1 MIMAVKNDRRKQKE
15 LTKNAILEATEQIVQ
30 LEGWQAVSIRKI
42 AEAIGYSLP
51 VVYNHFESK
60 DAIQEEFVRHGFNL
74 LANAMKQAK
83 ESNRNAETQ
92 LTQMAL
98 SYFEFAFKNVAYYKM
113 MFGLGIP
120 SCQKAQEISEIG
132 NFSGIVIQT
141 ISALMTEVDEQR
153 KLLKFHT
160 FWSILHGLTSISM
173 VNITAAPNEMQQQ
186 ILLDAIQGFIKNIN
200 R

>member
-1 MIMAVKNDRRKQKE
+1 MEVKNSRQKQRE
-15 LTKNAILEATEQIVQ
+15 LTKNAILEATEQIVL

-42 AEAIGYSLP
+42 ADAIGYSLP
-51 VVYNHFESK
+51 VVYTHFESK
-60 DAIQEEFVRHGFNL
+60 DAIQEEFVKHGFNL
-74 LANAMKQAK
+74 LATAMQQTNEKYID
-83 ESNRNAETQ
+83 AETR

-98 SYFEFAFKNVAYYKM
+98 AYFEFAFKNAAYYKM

-120 SCQKAQEISEIG
+120 SCQKVQEIAEIG
-132 NFSGIVIQT
+132 KFSGIVIET
-141 ISALMTEVDEQR
+141 ISSLMDEIDEQR
-153 KLLKFHT
+153 KFLKFHT

-186 ILLDAIQGFIKNIN
+186 ILLDATQGFIKNIN

>member
-1 MIMAVKNDRRKQKE
+1 VKNDRQKQKE
-15 LTKNAILEATEQIVQ
+15 LTKNAILQVAEQIVLQ
-30 LEGWQAVSIRKI
+30 EGWQAVSIRKI
-42 AEAIGYSLP
+42 ADAIGYSLP

-60 DAIQEEFVRHGFNL
+60 DAIQEEFVKQGFNM
-74 LANAMKQAK
+74 LAMAMQSTKNKHLNPEQ
-83 ESNRNAETQ
+83 Q

-98 SYFEFAFKNVAYYKM
+98 TYFEFAFSNAAYYKM

-120 SCQKAQEISEIG
+120 SCQKAKEIEEIG
-132 NFSGIVIQT
+132 NFSSIVIHV
-141 ISALMTEVDEQR
+141 IGSLMDETDEQR

-160 FWSILHGLTSISM
+160 LWSILHGLTSINM
-173 VNITAAPNEMQQQ
+173 VNLTAAPNEMQQQ

>member
-1 MIMAVKNDRRKQKE
+1 MLVKNDRQKQKE
-15 LTKNAILEATEQIVQ
+15 LTKNAILKVAEEIVLQ
-30 LEGWQAVSIRKI
+30 EGWQAVSIRKI

-60 DAIQEEFVRHGFNL
+60 DAIQEEFVKNGFNM
-74 LANAMKQAK
+74 LATAMQSTK
-83 ESNRNAETQ
+83 EKYSASEQQ

-98 SYFEFAFKNVAYYKM
+98 TYFDFAFSNSAYYKM

-120 SCQKAQEISEIG
+120 SCQKAREIQEIG
-132 NFSGIVIQT
+132 NFSSIVIAT
-141 ISALMTEVDEQR
+141 ISNLMKENDEQR

-160 FWSILHGLTSISM
+160 LWSILHGLTSISM
-173 VNITAAPNEMQQQ
+173 VNLTAAPDEMQQH

>member
-1 MIMAVKNDRRKQKE
+1 MLVKNNRQQQKE
-15 LTKNAILEATEQIVQ
+15 ITKKAILDAAAEIVQ
-30 LEGWQAVSIRKI
+30 QEGWQSVSIRKI

-51 VVYNHFESK
+51 VVYKHFDSK
-60 DAIQEEFVRHGFNL
+60 DAIQEEFVKLGFNM
-74 LANAMKQAK
+74 LAAEMQSTK
-83 ESNRNAETQ
+83 EKHQNVELQ

-98 SYFEFAFKNVAYYKM
+98 SYFEFAFSNAAYYKM

-120 SCQKAQEISEIG
+120 SCQKAKEIAEIG
-132 NFSGIVIQT
+132 NFSSILINT
-141 ISALMTEVDEQR
+141 IGNLMDVNDEQR

-160 FWSILHGLTSISM
+160 LWAILHGLTSISM

-186 ILLDAIQGFIKNIN
+186 ILLDAIQGFIININ

>member
-1 MIMAVKNDRRKQKE
+1 MSVKNDRQKQKE
-15 LTKNAILEATEQIVQ
+15 LTKNAILQVAEQIVLQ
-30 LEGWQAVSIRKI
+30 EGWQAVSIRKI
-42 AEAIGYSLP
+42 ADAIGYSLP

-60 DAIQEEFVRHGFNL
+60 DAIQEEFVKQGFNM
-74 LANAMKQAK
+74 LAMAMQSTKNKHLNPEQ
-83 ESNRNAETQ
+83 Q

-98 SYFEFAFKNVAYYKM
+98 TYFEFAFSNAAYYKM

-120 SCQKAQEISEIG
+120 SCQKAKEIEEIG
-132 NFSGIVIQT
+132 NFSSIVIHV
-141 ISALMTEVDEQR
+141 IGSLMDETDEQR

-160 FWSILHGLTSISM
+160 LWSILHGLTSINM
-173 VNITAAPNEMQQQ
+173 VNLTAAPNEMQQQ

>member
-1 MIMAVKNDRRKQKE
+1 MLVKNDRQKRKE
-15 LTKNAILEATEQIVQ
+15 ITKNAILKVAEEIVLQ
-30 LEGWQAVSIRKI
+30 EGWQAVSIRKI

-60 DAIQEEFVRHGFNL
+60 DAIQEEFVKRGFNM
-74 LANAMKQAK
+74 LAEVMQNTKQAFT
-83 ESNRNAETQ
+83 EPQQQ

-98 SYFEFAFKNVAYYKM
+98 AYVDFAFSNAAYYKM

-120 SCQKAQEISEIG
+120 SCQKAKEIAEIG
-132 NFSGIVIQT
+132 NFGSIV
-141 ISALMTEVDEQR
+141 TEVISSLMNETDEQR

-160 FWSILHGLTSISM
+160 LWSILHGLTSINM
-173 VNITAAPNEMQQQ
+173 VNLTAAPNEMQQQ
-186 ILLDAIQGFIKNIN
+186 ILLDAVQGFIKNIN

>member
-1 MIMAVKNDRRKQKE
+1 MAVKNDRQKQKE
-15 LTKNAILEATEQIVQ
+15 LTKNAILEATEQIVL

-60 DAIQEEFVRHGFNL
+60 DAIQEEFVKHGFNL
-74 LANAMKQAK
+74 LAAAMLETKCKYADAQ
-83 ESNRNAETQ
+83 TQ

-98 SYFEFAFKNVAYYKM
+98 SYFEFAFKNAAYYKM

-120 SCQKAQEISEIG
+120 SCQKAQEIAEIG
-132 NFSGIVIQT
+132 SFSSIVIDT
-141 ISALMTEVDEQR
+141 ISSLMIAMDDQR
-153 KLLKFHT
+153 KFLKFHT

-186 ILLDAIQGFIKNIN
+186 ILLDAIQGFIQNIN
-200 R
+200 S

>member
-1 MIMAVKNDRRKQKE
+1 MLVKNDRQKQKE
-15 LTKNAILEATEQIVQ
+15 LTKKAILNATEQIVQ
-30 LEGWQAVSIRKI
+30 QEGWQAVSIRKI

-60 DAIQEEFVRHGFNL
+60 DAIQEEFVKQGFDM
-74 LANAMKQAK
+74 LAMAMQSTK
-83 ESNRNAETQ
+83 EKFQIPEQQ

-98 SYFEFAFKNVAYYKM
+98 SYFDFAFSNAAYYKM

-120 SCQKAQEISEIG
+120 SCQKAKEITEIG
-132 NFSGIVIQT
+132 NFSGT
-141 ISALMTEVDEQR
+141 LISAVGNLMEDNDEQR
-153 KLLKFHT
+153 KYLKFHT
-160 FWSILHGLTSISM
+160 LWSILHGLTSINM
-173 VNITAAPNEMQQQ
+173 VNLTAAPSEMQQQ

>member
-1 MIMAVKNDRRKQKE
+1 MLVKNDRQKQKE
-15 LTKNAILEATEQIVQ
+15 LTKNAILKVAEEIVLQ
-30 LEGWQAVSIRKI
+30 EGWQSVSMRKI

-60 DAIQEEFVRHGFNL
+60 DAIQEEFVRNGFNM
-74 LANAMKQAK
+74 LAVAMQSTLEKYTDPEQ
-83 ESNRNAETQ
+83 Q

-98 SYFEFAFKNVAYYKM
+98 TYYDFAFSNSAYYKM

-120 SCQKAQEISEIG
+120 SCQKAKEIEEICK
-132 NFSGIVIQT
+132 FSGNIIQVI
-141 ISALMTEVDEQR
+141 SSLMHETDEQR
-153 KLLKFHT
+153 KYLKFHT
-160 FWSILHGLTSISM
+160 LWSILHGLTSINM
-173 VNITAAPNEMQQQ
+173 VNITAAPDEMQQQ

>member
-1 MIMAVKNDRRKQKE
+1 MEVKKSRQKQKE
-15 LTKNAILEATEQIVQ
+15 LTKNAILEATEQIVL

-51 VVYNHFESK
+51 VVYNHFDSK
-60 DAIQEEFVRHGFNL
+60 DAIQEEFVKHGFNL
-74 LANAMKQAK
+74 LANAMQQTK
-83 ESNRNAETQ
+83 EKYGEAEMR

-98 SYFEFAFKNVAYYKM
+98 AYFEFAFKNAAYYKM

-120 SCQKAQEISEIG
+120 SCQKVQEIAEFG
-132 NFSGIVIQT
+132 NFSSIVIES
-141 ISALMTEVDEQR
+141 ISNLMAEIEEQR
-153 KLLKFHT
+153 KFLKFHT

>member
-1 MIMAVKNDRRKQKE
+1 MLVKNNRQKQKE
-15 LTKNAILEATEQIVQ
+15 ITKNAILKVAEEIV
-30 LEGWQAVSIRKI
+30 LKEGWQAVSIRKI

-60 DAIQEEFVRHGFNL
+60 DAIQEEFVKNGFGM
-74 LANAMKQAK
+74 LAVAMQTTKDNYREPEQ
-83 ESNRNAETQ
+83 Q
-92 LTQMAL
+92 LIQMA
-98 SYFEFAFKNVAYYKM
+98 STYFDFAFRNSAYYKL

-120 SCQKAQEISEIG
+120 SCQKAREIEEIAK
-132 NFSGIVIQT
+132 FSGIVIGS
-141 ISALMTEVDEQR
+141 ISSLMADPEEQR
-153 KLLKFHT
+153 KILKFHT

-173 VNITAAPNEMQQQ
+173 VNLTAAPDEMQQH

>member
-1 MIMAVKNDRRKQKE
+1 MKNDRQKQKE
-15 LTKNAILEATEQIVQ
+15 LTKNAILQVAEQIVLQ
-30 LEGWQAVSIRKI
+30 EGWQAVSIRKI
-42 AEAIGYSLP
+42 ADAIGYSLP

-60 DAIQEEFVRHGFNL
+60 DAIQEEFVKQGFNM
-74 LANAMKQAK
+74 LAMAMQSTKNKHLNPEQ
-83 ESNRNAETQ
+83 Q

-98 SYFEFAFKNVAYYKM
+98 TYFEFAFSNAAYYKM

-120 SCQKAQEISEIG
+120 SCQKAKEIEEIG
-132 NFSGIVIQT
+132 NFSSIVIHV
-141 ISALMTEVDEQR
+141 IGSLMDETDEQR

-160 FWSILHGLTSISM
+160 LWSILHGLTSINM
-173 VNITAAPNEMQQQ
+173 VNLTAAPNEMQQQ

>member
-1 MIMAVKNDRRKQKE
+1 MLVKNDRQKQKE
-15 LTKNAILEATEQIVQ
+15 LTKNAILKVAEEIVLQ
-30 LEGWQAVSIRKI
+30 EGWQAVSIRKI

-60 DAIQEEFVRHGFNL
+60 DAIQEEFVRNGFNM
-74 LANAMKQAK
+74 LAMAMQSTREKYTEPEQ
-83 ESNRNAETQ
+83 Q

-98 SYFEFAFKNVAYYKM
+98 IYFDFAFSNSAYYKM

-120 SCQKAQEISEIG
+120 SCQKAKEIEEICK
-132 NFSGIVIQT
+132 FSGNIIQVI
-141 ISALMTEVDEQR
+141 SSLMIEADEQR
-153 KLLKFHT
+153 KYLKFHT
-160 FWSILHGLTSISM
+160 LWSILHGLTSINM
-173 VNITAAPNEMQQQ
+173 VNITAAPDEMQQQ

>member
-1 MIMAVKNDRRKQKE
+1 MLVKNNRQQQKE
-15 LTKNAILEATEQIVQ
+15 ITKKAILDAAAEIVQ
-30 LEGWQAVSIRKI
+30 QEGWQSVSIRKI

-51 VVYNHFESK
+51 VVYKHFDSK
-60 DAIQEEFVRHGFNL
+60 DAIQEEFVKLGFNM
-74 LANAMKQAK
+74 LAAEMQSTK
-83 ESNRNAETQ
+83 EKHQNVELQ

-98 SYFEFAFKNVAYYKM
+98 SYFEFAFSNAAYYKM

-120 SCQKAQEISEIG
+120 SCQKAKEIAEIG
-132 NFSGIVIQT
+132 NFSSILINT
-141 ISALMTEVDEQR
+141 ISNLMDVNDEQR

-160 FWSILHGLTSISM
+160 LWAILHGLTSISM

-186 ILLDAIQGFIKNIN
+186 ILLDAIQGFIININ